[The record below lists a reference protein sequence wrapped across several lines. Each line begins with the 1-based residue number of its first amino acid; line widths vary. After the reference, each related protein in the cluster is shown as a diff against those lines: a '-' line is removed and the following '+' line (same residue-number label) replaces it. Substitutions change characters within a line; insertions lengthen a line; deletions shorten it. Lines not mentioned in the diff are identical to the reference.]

1 MHEPVPTHPLRQ
13 HFPRVLAAACAGGEW
28 AWRELYEA
36 VAPQLTRYLR
46 ARGVPEPDDVV
57 GETFVKVVR
66 YIDGFDGDEAAF
78 RTWVFTIGRNLVV
91 DDLRKR
97 SRPPADRAPDDPRP
111 PGGVAADERLV
122 QAPPQGSA
130 EDDAMRELATA
141 HVRDVLAHL
150 SVDQRDVLLLRMLGG
165 LTIQEIASVVGKKE
179 GAVKMLQARG
189 IAAIRKQISAGAVT
203 L

>member
-1 MHEPVPTHPLRQ
+1 MLEPLPLRE
-13 HFPRVLAAACAGGEW
+13 HFPRILAAACAGGEW

-78 RTWVFTIGRNLVV
+78 RTWVFTIGRNLVI

-97 SRPPADRAPDDPRP
+97 SRRPVDVIPDDQ
-111 PGGVAADERLV
+111 LV
-122 QAPPQGSA
+122 DA
-130 EDDAMRELATA
+130 EDDAMRDLMTA
-141 HVRDVLAHL
+141 HVEEVLAHL
-150 SVDQRDVLLLRMLGG
+150 SVDQRDVLLLRILGG
-165 LTIQEIASVVGKKE
+165 LTIAEVALVVGKKE

-189 IAAIRKQISAGAVT
+189 LAAIRKQISAGAVT

>member
-1 MHEPVPTHPLRQ
+1 MHEPVPGHPLREQ
-13 HFPRVLAAACAGGEW
+13 FPRILAAACAGGEW

-36 VAPQLTRYLR
+36 IAPQLTRYLR

-57 GETFVKVVR
+57 GETFVRVVR

-91 DDLRKR
+91 DDLRR
-97 SRPPADRAPDDPRP
+97 RARRPVDALTHEQL
-111 PGGVAADERLV
+111 VAA
-122 QAPPQGSA
+122 APTGDA
-130 EDDAMRELATA
+130 EDDAMRDLAAA
-141 HVRDVLAHL
+141 HVEEILEHL
-150 SVDQRDVLLLRMLGG
+150 SVDQRDVLLLRILGG
-165 LTIQEIASVVGKKE
+165 LTIPEIAQVVGKKE

-189 IAAIRKQISAGAVT
+189 LAAIRTKISLGSVT

>member
-1 MHEPVPTHPLRQ
+1 MQEPLPLREQ
-13 HFPRVLAAACAGGEW
+13 FPRVLAAACAGGEW

-66 YIDGFDGDEAAF
+66 YLDGFDGDEAAF

-91 DDLRKR
+91 DDLRTR
-97 SRPPADRAPDDPRP
+97 SRRPVDVAPDEQLLKAGPR
-111 PGGVAADERLV
+111 GD
-122 QAPPQGSA
+122 A
-130 EDDAMRELATA
+130 EADAMRDLATA
-141 HVRDVLAHL
+141 HVEEVLAHL
-150 SVDQRDVLLLRMLGG
+150 SVDQRDVLLLRILGG
-165 LTIQEIASVVGKKE
+165 LTIGEIALVVGKKE

-189 IAAIRKQISAGAVT
+189 LAAIRRQISAGAVT

>member
-1 MHEPVPTHPLRQ
+1 MHEPLPEPLREQ
-13 HFPRVLAAACAGGEW
+13 FPRVLAAACAGGEW
-28 AWRELYEA
+28 AWRELYDA

-66 YIDGFDGDEAAF
+66 YVEGFEGDEAAF

-97 SRPPADRAPDDPRP
+97 SRRPVHVATDEQLLKGAPH
-111 PGGVAADERLV
+111 GN
-122 QAPPQGSA
+122 A
-130 EDDAMRELATA
+130 EDEAMRDLTTA
-141 HVRDVLAHL
+141 HVEDVLAHL
-150 SVDQRDVLLLRMLGG
+150 SVDQRDVLLLRILGG
-165 LTIQEIASVVGKKE
+165 LTIGEISLVVGKNE

-189 IAAIRKQISAGAVT
+189 LAAIRKRISAGTVT

>member
-1 MHEPVPTHPLRQ
+1 MHEPLADSHLREQ
-13 HFPRVLAAACAGGEW
+13 FPRVLGAACAGGEW
-28 AWRELYEA
+28 AWVELYEA

-66 YIDGFDGDEAAF
+66 YIEGFEGDETAF

-91 DDLRKR
+91 DDLRR
-97 SRPPADRAPDDPRP
+97 RTRRPVDLATEDQLIR
-111 PGGVAADERLV
+111 GAATGD
-122 QAPPQGSA
+122 A
-130 EDDAMRELATA
+130 EADAMDDLATG
-141 HVRDVLAHL
+141 HVEEILEHL
-150 SVDQRDVLLLRMLGG
+150 SVDQRDVLLLRILGG
-165 LTIQEIASVVGKKE
+165 LTIGEIALVVGKKE

-189 IAAIRKQISAGAVT
+189 LAAIRKQISAGAVT

>member
-1 MHEPVPTHPLRQ
+1 MHEPAPHPSLREQ
-13 HFPRVLAAACAGGEW
+13 FPRVLAAACAGGEW

-66 YIDGFDGDEAAF
+66 YIEGFEGDEAAF

-97 SRPPADRAPDDPRP
+97 SRRPVDVATDEQLLRAAPR
-111 PGGVAADERLV
+111 GD
-122 QAPPQGSA
+122 A
-130 EDDAMRELATA
+130 EDDAMRDLATA
-141 HVRDVLAHL
+141 HVEEVLANL
-150 SVDQRDVLLLRMLGG
+150 SVDQRDVLLLRILGG
-165 LTIQEIASVVGKKE
+165 LTIGEIALVVGKKE

-189 IAAIRKQISAGAVT
+189 LAAIRKQISVGAVT

>member
-1 MHEPVPTHPLRQ
+1 LREQ
-13 HFPRVLAAACAGGEW
+13 FPRVLAAACAGGEW

-46 ARGVPEPDDVV
+46 ARGVPEPDEVV

-66 YIDGFDGDEAAF
+66 YIEGFDGDETAF

-97 SRPPADRAPDDPRP
+97 SRRPVDVVPDEQLLKAGPR
-111 PGGVAADERLV
+111 GD
-122 QAPPQGSA
+122 A
-130 EDDAMRELATA
+130 EDEAMRDLATS
-141 HVRDVLAHL
+141 HVEEVLAHL
-150 SVDQRDVLLLRMLGG
+150 SVDQRDILLLRILGG
-165 LTIQEIASVVGKKE
+165 LTIGEIALVVGKKE

-189 IAAIRKQISAGAVT
+189 LAAIRKQISAGAVT

>member
-1 MHEPVPTHPLRQ
+1 MHEPVPDHSLREQ
-13 HFPRVLAAACAGGEW
+13 FPRILTAACAGGEW
-28 AWRELYEA
+28 AWRELYDA
-36 VAPQLTRYLR
+36 IAPQLTRYLR

-66 YIDGFDGDEAAF
+66 YIDGFEGDEAAF

-97 SRPPADRAPDDPRP
+97 TRRPVDVVTDDRLAASGPR
-111 PGGVAADERLV
+111 GDT
-122 QAPPQGSA
+122 
-130 EDDAMRELATA
+130 EDDAMHDLGVA
-141 HVRDVLAHL
+141 HVEEILEHL
-150 SVDQRDVLLLRMLGG
+150 SVDQRDVLLLRILGG
-165 LTIQEIASVVGKKE
+165 LTIPEIAQVVGKNE

-189 IAAIRKQISAGAVT
+189 LAAIRAKISLGTVT

>member
-1 MHEPVPTHPLRQ
+1 MHQTLPDHSLREQ
-13 HFPRVLAAACAGGEW
+13 FPRILAAACAGGEW

-66 YIDGFDGDEAAF
+66 YIDGFEGDEAAF
-78 RTWVFTIGRNLVV
+78 RTWIFTIGRNLVV

-97 SRPPADRAPDDPRP
+97 TRRPVDAVPDDQLLKAAPR
-111 PGGVAADERLV
+111 GD
-122 QAPPQGSA
+122 A
-130 EDDAMRELATA
+130 EDEAMRGLGTA
-141 HVRDVLAHL
+141 HVEEVLAHL
-150 SVDQRDVLLLRMLGG
+150 SIDQRDVLLLRILGG
-165 LTIQEIASVVGKKE
+165 LTIGEIALVIGKKE

-189 IAAIRKQISAGAVT
+189 LAAIRKQISAGAVT

>member
-1 MHEPVPTHPLRQ
+1 MHEPLPDQSLREQ
-13 HFPRVLAAACAGGEW
+13 FPRVLAAACAGGEW

-66 YIDGFDGDEAAF
+66 YIEGFDGDEAAF

-97 SRPPADRAPDDPRP
+97 SRRPVDVAPDEQLLRAGPR
-111 PGGVAADERLV
+111 GD
-122 QAPPQGSA
+122 A
-130 EDDAMRELATA
+130 EDDAMRDLATA
-141 HVRDVLAHL
+141 HVEEVLDHL
-150 SVDQRDVLLLRMLGG
+150 SVDQRDVLLLRILGG
-165 LTIQEIASVVGKKE
+165 LTIGEIALVVGKKE

-189 IAAIRKQISAGAVT
+189 LAAIRKQISAGAMT

>member
-1 MHEPVPTHPLRQ
+1 MHEPLPDRSLRAS
-13 HFPRVLAAACAGGEW
+13 FPRVLAAACAGGEW

-46 ARGVPEPDDVV
+46 ARGVPDPDDVV

-66 YIDGFDGDEAAF
+66 YIEGFEGDEVAF
-78 RTWVFTIGRNLVV
+78 RAWVFTIGRNLVV

-97 SRPPADRAPDDPRP
+97 SRRPVDIATDEQLVRA
-111 PGGVAADERLV
+111 
-122 QAPPQGSA
+122 APSGDA
-130 EDDAMRELATA
+130 EDDAMRGLATA
-141 HVRDVLAHL
+141 HVEEVLAHL
-150 SVDQRDVLLLRMLGG
+150 SVDQRDVLLLRILGG
-165 LTIQEIASVVGKKE
+165 FSIGEITLVVGKKE

-189 IAAIRKQISAGAVT
+189 LAAIRRQISAGAVT

>member
-1 MHEPVPTHPLRQ
+1 LREQ
-13 HFPRVLAAACAGGEW
+13 FPRVLAAACAGGEW
-28 AWRELYEA
+28 AWRELYEV

-46 ARGVPEPDDVV
+46 ARGVPEPDEVV

-66 YIDGFDGDEAAF
+66 YIEGFDGDETAF

-97 SRPPADRAPDDPRP
+97 SRRPVDVVPDEQLLKAGPR
-111 PGGVAADERLV
+111 GD
-122 QAPPQGSA
+122 A
-130 EDDAMRELATA
+130 EDDAMRDLATS
-141 HVRDVLAHL
+141 HVEEVLAHL
-150 SVDQRDVLLLRMLGG
+150 SVDQRDILLLRILGG
-165 LTIQEIASVVGKKE
+165 LTIGEIALVVGKKE

-189 IAAIRKQISAGAVT
+189 LAAIRKQISAGAVT

>member
-1 MHEPVPTHPLRQ
+1 MHEPLPDRSLRE

-28 AWRELYEA
+28 AWRELYDA

-66 YIDGFDGDEAAF
+66 YIEGFEGDEAAF

-97 SRPPADRAPDDPRP
+97 TRRPVDVATDEQLLRAAPHGD
-111 PGGVAADERLV
+111 AER
-122 QAPPQGSA
+122 
-130 EDDAMRELATA
+130 DAMRDLATA
-141 HVRDVLAHL
+141 HVEGILERL
-150 SVDQRDVLLLRMLGG
+150 SVDQRDVLLLRILGG
-165 LTIQEIASVVGKKE
+165 LTIGGIALVVGKKE

-189 IAAIRKQISAGAVT
+189 LAAIRKQISAGAVT

>member
-1 MHEPVPTHPLRQ
+1 MHEPLPDQSLREQ
-13 HFPRVLAAACAGGEW
+13 FPRVLAAACAGGEW

-66 YIDGFDGDEAAF
+66 YIEGFDGDEAAF

-97 SRPPADRAPDDPRP
+97 SRRPVDVAPDEQLLRAGPR
-111 PGGVAADERLV
+111 GD
-122 QAPPQGSA
+122 A
-130 EDDAMRELATA
+130 EDDAMRDLATA
-141 HVRDVLAHL
+141 HVEEVLDHL
-150 SVDQRDVLLLRMLGG
+150 SVDQRDVLLLRILGG
-165 LTIQEIASVVGKKE
+165 LTIGEIALVVGKKE

-189 IAAIRKQISAGAVT
+189 LAAIRKQISAGAVT

>member
-1 MHEPVPTHPLRQ
+1 MHEPLPDHPLREQ
-13 HFPRVLAAACAGGEW
+13 FPRVLAAACAGGEW

-46 ARGVPEPDDVV
+46 ARGVPEPDEVV

-66 YIDGFDGDEAAF
+66 YIEGFDGDETAF

-97 SRPPADRAPDDPRP
+97 SRRPVDVVPDEQLLKAGPR
-111 PGGVAADERLV
+111 GD
-122 QAPPQGSA
+122 A
-130 EDDAMRELATA
+130 EDDAMRELATS
-141 HVRDVLAHL
+141 HVEEVLAHL
-150 SVDQRDVLLLRMLGG
+150 SVDQRDVLLLRILGG
-165 LTIQEIASVVGKKE
+165 LTIGEIALVVGKKE

-189 IAAIRKQISAGAVT
+189 LAAIRKQISAGAVT

>member
-1 MHEPVPTHPLRQ
+1 MHEPVPAHSLREQ
-13 HFPRVLAAACAGGEW
+13 FPRILAAACAGGEW

-78 RTWVFTIGRNLVV
+78 RAWVFTIGRNLVV

-97 SRPPADRAPDDPRP
+97 MRRPVDVVPDDQLLKAAPR
-111 PGGVAADERLV
+111 GD
-122 QAPPQGSA
+122 A
-130 EDDAMRELATA
+130 EDDAMRRLTTV
-141 HVRDVLAHL
+141 HVEEVLAHL
-150 SVDQRDVLLLRMLGG
+150 SIDQRDVLLLRILGG
-165 LTIQEIASVVGKKE
+165 LTIGEIAPVVGKKE

-189 IAAIRKQISAGAVT
+189 LAAIRKQISAGSVT

>member
-1 MHEPVPTHPLRQ
+1 MQETLPDRSLHA
-13 HFPRVLAAACAGGEW
+13 HFPGILAAARAGGGRGGR
-28 AWRELYEA
+28 AAARAGGDGGWRELYGA

-97 SRPPADRAPDDPRP
+97 SRRP
-111 PGGVAADERLV
+111 V
-122 QAPPQGSA
+122 
-130 EDDAMRELATA
+130 
-141 HVRDVLAHL
+141 DV
-150 SVDQRDVLLLRMLGG
+150 
-165 LTIQEIASVVGKKE
+165 
-179 GAVKMLQARG
+179 
-189 IAAIRKQISAGAVT
+189 VT
-203 L
+203 D

>member
-1 MHEPVPTHPLRQ
+1 MHEPVPAHSLREQ
-13 HFPRVLAAACAGGEW
+13 FPRILAAACAGGEW

-57 GETFVKVVR
+57 GEIFVKVVR

-97 SRPPADRAPDDPRP
+97 MRRPVDVVPDDQLLKAAPR
-111 PGGVAADERLV
+111 GD
-122 QAPPQGSA
+122 A
-130 EDDAMRELATA
+130 EDDAMRRLTTV
-141 HVRDVLAHL
+141 HVEEVLAHL
-150 SVDQRDVLLLRMLGG
+150 SIDQRDVLLLRILGG
-165 LTIQEIASVVGKKE
+165 LTIGEIAPVVGKKE

-189 IAAIRKQISAGAVT
+189 LAAIRKQISAGSVT

>member
-1 MHEPVPTHPLRQ
+1 MHEPLPDHSLREQ
-13 HFPRVLAAACAGGEW
+13 FPRVLAAACAGGEW

-66 YIDGFDGDEAAF
+66 YIEGFEGDEAAF

-97 SRPPADRAPDDPRP
+97 TRRPVDVATDEQLLRTGPR
-111 PGGVAADERLV
+111 GD
-122 QAPPQGSA
+122 A
-130 EDDAMRELATA
+130 EEDAMHDLATA
-141 HVRDVLAHL
+141 HVEEVLAHL
-150 SVDQRDVLLLRMLGG
+150 SIDQRDVLLLRILGG
-165 LTIQEIASVVGKKE
+165 LTIPEIAEVVGKKE

-189 IAAIRKQISAGAVT
+189 LATIRRRISVGAVT

>member
-1 MHEPVPTHPLRQ
+1 
-13 HFPRVLAAACAGGEW
+13 VLAAACAGGEW

-57 GETFVKVVR
+57 GETFLKVVR

-97 SRPPADRAPDDPRP
+97 SRRP
-111 PGGVAADERLV
+111 VDVVTDERLV
-122 QAPPQGSA
+122 QATPQGNA

>member
-1 MHEPVPTHPLRQ
+1 MHEPLPDHSLREQ
-13 HFPRVLAAACAGGEW
+13 FPRVLAAACAGGEW

-66 YIDGFDGDEAAF
+66 YIEGFEGDEAAF

-97 SRPPADRAPDDPRP
+97 TRRPVDVATDEQLLRTGPR
-111 PGGVAADERLV
+111 GD
-122 QAPPQGSA
+122 A
-130 EDDAMRELATA
+130 EEDAMHDLATA
-141 HVRDVLAHL
+141 HVEEVLAHL
-150 SVDQRDVLLLRMLGG
+150 SIDQRDVLLLRILGG
-165 LTIQEIASVVGKKE
+165 LTIGEIALVVGKKE

-189 IAAIRKQISAGAVT
+189 LATIRRQISVGAVT

>member
-1 MHEPVPTHPLRQ
+1 MGMHEPVPDRSLREQ
-13 HFPRVLAAACAGGEW
+13 FPRILAAACAGGEW

-36 VAPQLTRYLR
+36 IAPQLTRYLR

-66 YIDGFDGDEAAF
+66 YIDGFEGDEAAF

-97 SRPPADRAPDDPRP
+97 ARRPVDVVSDDQLATAAPHGDT
-111 PGGVAADERLV
+111 
-122 QAPPQGSA
+122 
-130 EDDAMRELATA
+130 EDDAMQDLASA
-141 HVRDVLAHL
+141 HIEEILRHL
-150 SVDQRDVLLLRMLGG
+150 SVDQRDVLLLRILAG
-165 LTIQEIASVVGKKE
+165 LTIAEIAQVVGKKE

-189 IAAIRKQISAGAVT
+189 LAAIRTKISLGSVT

>member
-1 MHEPVPTHPLRQ
+1 MHEPVHDRSLREQ
-13 HFPRVLAAACAGGEW
+13 FPRILAAACAGGEW
-28 AWRELYEA
+28 AWRELYDA
-36 VAPQLTRYLR
+36 IAPQLTRYLS

-57 GETFVKVVR
+57 GETFVRVVR

-97 SRPPADRAPDDPRP
+97 ARRPVDAVTDDQL
-111 PGGVAADERLV
+111 VAA
-122 QAPPQGSA
+122 APRGDT
-130 EDDAMRELATA
+130 EDDAMRDLAVA
-141 HVRDVLAHL
+141 HVEEILGHL
-150 SVDQRDVLLLRMLGG
+150 SVDQRDVLLLRILGG
-165 LTIQEIASVVGKKE
+165 LTIGEIAQVVGKKE

-189 IAAIRKQISAGAVT
+189 LASIRAKISLGSVT

>member
-1 MHEPVPTHPLRQ
+1 MHEPLPDQSLREQ
-13 HFPRVLAAACAGGEW
+13 FPRVLAAACAGGEW

-36 VAPQLTRYLR
+36 VAPHLTRYLR
-46 ARGVPEPDDVV
+46 ARGVPEPGDVV

-66 YIDGFDGDEAAF
+66 YIEGFDGDEAAF

-97 SRPPADRAPDDPRP
+97 SRRPVDVAPDVQLVKAGPR
-111 PGGVAADERLV
+111 GD
-122 QAPPQGSA
+122 A
-130 EDDAMRELATA
+130 EDDAMRDLATA
-141 HVRDVLAHL
+141 HVEEVLDHL
-150 SVDQRDVLLLRMLGG
+150 SVDQRDVLLLRILGG
-165 LTIQEIASVVGKKE
+165 LTIGEIALVVGKKE

-189 IAAIRKQISAGAVT
+189 LAAIRKQISAGTVT